1 MSLGSDFRAA
11 IHQAHRALLALDAQQ
26 AQQPFREGGWRR
38 IELLGHM
45 IDSCLYNH
53 VRFLTAANTGT
64 LAVTRYD
71 QIGSVRLHD
80 YASLAWEEVL
90 DYWCIHNELL
100 TRAVERISEDAHAIE
115 CRLEDG
121 EVMRLDDLI
130 RDYLRHTQH
139 HVAQLA
145 AS

>member
-1 MSLGSDFRAA
+1 MTLGAEFRQAVGK
-11 IHQAHRALLALDAQQ
+11 AHRALAAMDPDR

-38 IELLGHM
+38 VELLGHL

-53 VRFLTAANTGT
+53 VRFLNAAVQRA
-64 LAVTRYD
+64 LDVARYD
-71 QIGSVRLHD
+71 QLGSVQLHG
-80 YASLAWEEVL
+80 YAGLDWEEVL

-100 TRAVERISEDAHAIE
+100 ARAVERIPEDVYSVA

-121 EVMRLDDLI
+121 ETMRLDELI
-130 RDYLRHTQH
+130 RDYLRHIEH

-145 AS
+145 